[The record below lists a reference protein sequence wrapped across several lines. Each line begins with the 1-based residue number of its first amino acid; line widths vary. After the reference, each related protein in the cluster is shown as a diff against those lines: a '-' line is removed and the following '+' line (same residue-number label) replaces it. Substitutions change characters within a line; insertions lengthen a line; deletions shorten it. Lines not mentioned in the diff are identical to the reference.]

1 MKELKGVLLELPKI
15 SAQIQFFQG
24 LSGEIGMKTINIGA
38 ESYNGE
44 YIVRPSF
51 EEQKLE
57 TENRV
62 MLRDVEIEPIP
73 MEHVSNTAGGMTLII
88 GG

>member
-24 LSGEIGMKTINIGA
+24 LNGEIGIKTINIGA

-44 YIVRPSF
+44 YIVRPNF
-51 EEQKLE
+51 KEQKLE
-57 TENRV
+57 TANRV

-73 MEHVSNTAGGMTLII
+73 MEKVSNTAGGMTLII

>member
-24 LSGEIGMKTINIGA
+24 LNGEIGIKTINTGA

-57 TENRV
+57 TANRV
-62 MLRDVEIEPIP
+62 MLRDVEIEPIQT
-73 MEHVSNTAGGMTLII
+73 ETVSNTAGGMTLII

>member
-15 SAQIQFFQG
+15 SAQIRIFQG
-24 LSGEIGMKTINIGA
+24 LNGEIGIKTINLGA

-44 YIVRPSF
+44 YIVRPNF

-57 TENRV
+57 TANRV

-73 MEHVSNTAGGMTLII
+73 MEKVSNTAGGMTLII